1 MKLIIGLGNPGK
13 EYAKTRHNVGFVVV
27 EKMAGETDWNK
38 WGKSLVKKEDGV
50 LFIEPQTFMNR
61 SGEAAAEAINFYKLD
76 LNDVYVVHDDLDLTF
91 GEYKVQK
98 GVGPK
103 GHNGVLSVEEHL
115 GTGDFWRVRV
125 GVDSREGTVRTSGEE
140 YVLESFSDT
149 EKKILDGV
157 IDKVIEE
164 IKNAVRI

>member
-1 MKLIIGLGNPGK
+1 
-13 EYAKTRHNVGFVVV
+13 
-27 EKMAGETDWNK
+27 
-38 WGKSLVKKEDGV
+38 
-50 LFIEPQTFMNR
+50 
-61 SGEAAAEAINFYKLD
+61 
-76 LNDVYVVHDDLDLTF
+76 
-91 GEYKVQK
+91 VQK

-103 GHNGVLSVEEHL
+103 GHNGVLSVEEQL

-140 YVLESFSDT
+140 YVLESFSEA

-157 IDKVIEE
+157 IDKVVEE